1 MKTEKKSN
9 YKHDALQDLLGRKQ
23 LALLKLYAAMA
34 NGRYDM
40 ITHLSKEITE
50 INILITRENN

>member
-23 LALLKLYAAMA
+23 SALLKLYAAMA
-34 NGRYDM
+34 NERYDL
-40 ITHLSKEITE
+40 IPNLSDE
-50 INILITRENN
+50 INEINKQIIKR

>member
-23 LALLKLYAAMA
+23 SALLKLYAAMA
-34 NGRYDM
+34 NERYDL
-40 ITHLSKEITE
+40 IPNLSEE
-50 INILITRENN
+50 INEINKQIIKR